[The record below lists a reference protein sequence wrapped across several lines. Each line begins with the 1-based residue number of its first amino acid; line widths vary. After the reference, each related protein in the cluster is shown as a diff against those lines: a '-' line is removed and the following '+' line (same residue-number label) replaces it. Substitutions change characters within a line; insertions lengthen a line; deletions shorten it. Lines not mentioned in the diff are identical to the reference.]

1 MPGGPDYPHDSSSRY
16 PKAVRDAIRN
26 FAPTTATQGIVHDA
40 AGDVRNWVTSNG
52 VTAALRD
59 LKTVLAYLDVADTAG
74 DTRHTEAIDLLASIN
89 NAVTNLVA
97 TIEAQSR
104 QLDQLTSLLGVVIP
118 QWSTRPEVEEGDEM
132 GLNVNP
138 PSAAHLGLVVEY
150 IIHQV
155 EPGYEHEQVMW
166 TEPPA
171 GTLVL
176 RGSTV
181 QVHLN
186 LLG

>member
-1 MPGGPDYPHDSSSRY
+1 MPGGPDYPHDHSSRF

-26 FAPTTATQGIVHDA
+26 FAPTTATQGIVHDS
-40 AGDVRNWVTSNG
+40 AGDVRNWITSNG

-59 LKTVLAYLDVADTAG
+59 LKTVLAYLDVADTVG
-74 DTRHTEAIDLLASIN
+74 DTRHAEAIDLLFSIN
-89 NAVTNLVA
+89 VAVARLAA
-97 TIEAQSR
+97 TVEAQSQ
-104 QLDQLTSLLGVVIP
+104 QLNQLTSLLGVEIP
-118 QWSTRPEVEEGDEM
+118 QWSTRTEVEEGDEM
-132 GLNVNP
+132 GLNENP

-150 IIHQV
+150 TIHQA
-155 EPGYEHEQVMW
+155 EPGYAHEQVMW
-166 TEPPA
+166 TAPAA

-186 LLG
+186 LNG